1 MSIEIV
7 TAPIESTRLNK
18 AELTNEIS
26 RVCDR
31 MFQQPCIS
39 SAKGKFRLQMTE
51 RPLYRVLSGCAQ
63 HSCGNAQLCG
73 DSYECFSDG
82 NGRQIAIISDGMG
95 TGGRA
100 AVDGAMASGILSRLI
115 KAGIGFDA
123 ALKIVNSALLVKSGD
138 ESLATIDL
146 AALDLFSGN
155 VEFMKAGAPVSLLR
169 KSGRAVIIDAPSL
182 PIGILNDIN
191 FTKSSDSLSDGD
203 LLILLSDGALAAGD
217 EWLCDTVEEWRG
229 QVPQEL
235 AEEIVTQAIA
245 RRGDGHDDDITAL
258 VIKISNRD

>member
-1 MSIEIV
+1 MQ
-7 TAPIESTRLNK
+7 
-18 AELTNEIS
+18 IS
-26 RVCDR
+26 
-31 MFQQPCIS
+31 
-39 SAKGKFRLQMTE
+39 E
-51 RPLYRVLSGCAQ
+51 RPLYRVQSGCAQ

-73 DSYECFSDG
+73 DSWECFTDG

-146 AALDLFSGN
+146 AALDLYSGN
-155 VEFMKAGAPVSLLR
+155 VEFMKAGAPISLLR
-169 KSGRAVIIDAPSL
+169 KSGRTVVIDAPSL

-203 LLILLSDGALAAGD
+203 LLILVSDGALAAGD
-217 EWLCDTVEEWRG
+217 DWLSDTIETWSG

-245 RRGDGHDDDITAL
+245 RRGDGHDDDITVVAMK
-258 VIKISNRD
+258 IKENE